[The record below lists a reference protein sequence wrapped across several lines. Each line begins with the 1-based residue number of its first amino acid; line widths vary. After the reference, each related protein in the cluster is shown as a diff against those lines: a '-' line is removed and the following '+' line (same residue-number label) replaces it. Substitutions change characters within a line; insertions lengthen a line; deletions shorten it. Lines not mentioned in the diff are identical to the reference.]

1 MKFLVFGAY
10 LFKDLF
16 FDRGRSFLTI
26 ISLTAVIVSYLAA
39 FAISGVFLEFGSQQ
53 QTGSRDLLILSDNAL
68 DPMQSKLDDSTLQVA
83 AEVVRQ
89 EFGPDSVLSAFPT
102 IYRTLKINDRTMR
115 LLAVPGENLMR
126 GSSLTLLEGDWP
138 ASGEQVVVTQEALQL
153 NGWKIRDR
161 ILIRGSSLLITG
173 RVQEEAARTSA
184 IWMTYTG
191 GQKLFNVQSDFQIGV
206 LQIAD
211 TLDLPTV
218 QAYLEQ
224 DSHFPKGYAVY
235 LNQQL
240 YGRYAD
246 LVRDLSKVAFI
257 ISALASGVV
266 ILGTFNATSL
276 TMAERK
282 QEIAILQTIGF
293 TSRTIRLFLLGRTLL
308 QTLVAF
314 FLAWGVMA
322 IIVKNSLQFP
332 MVFYA
337 NIAVLRLSPEILFL
351 GFFLTVLSASLGVWL
366 TVHTQGSQNL
376 ADQFRE

>member
-1 MKFLVFGAY
+1 MKFSVFGAY

-39 FAISGVFLEFGSQQ
+39 SAISDVFLEFGSQP
-53 QTGSRDLLILSDNAL
+53 QTGSRNLLIVSDYAL
-68 DPMQSKLDDSTLQVA
+68 DPMQSKLDDSILQAA

-102 IYRTLKINDRTMR
+102 IYRTLNINGRNLRM
-115 LLAVPGENLMR
+115 LAVPRENLMR
-126 GSSLTLLEGDWP
+126 DSSLTLLEGDWP
-138 ASGEQVVVTQEALQL
+138 ESDEHVIVTQEALQL
-153 NGWKIRDR
+153 NGWKIGDR
-161 ILIRGSSLLITG
+161 ILIRGSNLLITG

-184 IWMTYTG
+184 IWMTYDG

-206 LQIAD
+206 LQID
-211 TLDLPTV
+211 DSQDLTTV
-218 QAYLEQ
+218 QAHLEQ
-224 DSHFPKGYAVY
+224 DPHFPTGYAVY

-240 YGRYAD
+240 YERYTD
-246 LVRDLSKVAFI
+246 IVRDFLKAAFSI
-257 ISALASGVV
+257 AALASGAV

-293 TSRTIRLFLLGRTLL
+293 TSRTIRLFLLGRTHL

-314 FLAWGVMA
+314 CLAWGVMA
-322 IIVKNSLQFP
+322 IIVQNSLKFP
-332 MVFYA
+332 IVFYA
-337 NIAVLRLSPEILFL
+337 KTAVLRLSPEILFL
-351 GFFLTVLSASLGVWL
+351 GFLLTMLSASLGVWL
-366 TVHTQGSQNL
+366 TARAQSSLSL
-376 ADQFRE
+376 ADQLRE